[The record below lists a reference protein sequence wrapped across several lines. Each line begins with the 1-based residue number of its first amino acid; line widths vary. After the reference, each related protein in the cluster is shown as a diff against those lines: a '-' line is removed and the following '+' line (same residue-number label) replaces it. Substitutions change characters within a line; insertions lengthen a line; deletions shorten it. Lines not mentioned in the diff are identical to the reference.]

1 MISSCP
7 VRPPRLLVSAIQL
20 VMQNMKPLSAVVLL
34 TASDISLPVHAIL
47 DTGSAG
53 NFISGNLC
61 RQLKLPTNTSQTVY
75 QVQSITGKPISRSK
89 VRFSAGPVQL
99 RIGQLH
105 VENIQ
110 LLVLGGATTDIIL
123 EHPWFAQHEPQI
135 SWRTGEVLK
144 WGTQCFPDCF
154 PRLPRPSPSTTKTI
168 TLNSTSIETP
178 IEKQSIDIPTCY
190 ASFSDVFCPKKAP
203 QLPPHRPWDCVIDLL
218 SGEPVP
224 KGKIYPLS
232 LPEQKAMEE
241 YIEEA
246 LIQGYI
252 RPSTSPAA
260 SSFFFVAKK
269 DGGLRPCIDYWALNN
284 ITIKFRYP
292 LPLIP
297 AALEHL
303 RRATIFTK

>member
-1 MISSCP
+1 MISSSP

-34 TASDISLPVHAIL
+34 TSSDISLPVHAIL

-61 RQLKLPTNTSQTVY
+61 SQLKLPTNTSQTVF

-110 LLVLGGATTDIIL
+110 LLGVTTDIIL
-123 EHPWFAQHEPQI
+123 ERPWFAQHEPQI

-154 PRLPRPSPSTTKTI
+154 LRLPRPSPSTTKTI

-178 IEKQSIDIPTCY
+178 KEKQSIDIPTCY
-190 ASFSDVFCPKKAP
+190 APFSDVFCLKKAP

-232 LPEQKAMEE
+232 LPEQKATEE
-241 YIEEA
+241 YIDEA

-260 SSFFFVAKK
+260 SSFFFLAKK
-269 DGGLRPCIDYWALNN
+269 DEGLRPCIDYWALNN